1 MFQTSQ
7 DIVLSDSSRGR
18 SVSVWSA
25 EPTLGEMLGD
35 PVFRQV
41 MARDRVSLESF
52 TTLVSTVRER
62 LAA

>member
-7 DIVLSDSSRGR
+7 DSVLSDSSRGR
-18 SVSVWSA
+18 SSVQWSA
-25 EPTLGEMLGD
+25 EPSLGEMLGD
-35 PVFRQV
+35 PVFLQV

-52 TTLVSTVRER
+52 TTLVSAVRER